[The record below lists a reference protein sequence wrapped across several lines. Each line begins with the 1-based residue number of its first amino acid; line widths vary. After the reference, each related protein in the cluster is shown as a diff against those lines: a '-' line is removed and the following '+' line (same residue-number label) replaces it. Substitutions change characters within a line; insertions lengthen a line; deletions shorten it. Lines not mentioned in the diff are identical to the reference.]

1 MNQDSVTVRDEGGL
15 GFADPRHRWMRIEG
29 RDDRLG
35 KRAHEL
41 NILAAMSASI
51 SIEQYIATSYR
62 PDCEYLEGVLVERRG
77 GEWRHSR
84 TQAVVGSILANLNE
98 AQQWGLIVLISPR
111 VRVAPTRVRI
121 PDLALVANLDET
133 RPPVLAIEIVSP
145 EDTFGELAH
154 RCSEYLQAGVRAAW
168 LIDPDARTG
177 HVWTDLLRAE
187 RTILEVPGTP
197 IKLDLAEV
205 FSECTCDRG
214 PEPHADTAQ

>member
-1 MNQDSVTVRDEGGL
+1 
-15 GFADPRHRWMRIEG
+15 
-29 RDDRLG
+29 
-35 KRAHEL
+35 
-41 NILAAMSASI
+41 MSASI

-62 PDCEYLEGVLVERRG
+62 PDCEYLEGVLVQRRG

-84 TQAVVGSILANLNE
+84 TQALVGSMLSNE

-111 VRVAPTRVRI
+111 VRVSPMRVRI
-121 PDLALVANLDET
+121 ADVALVANLDET

-145 EDTFGELAH
+145 EDTFSEIAR
-154 RCSEYLQAGVRAAW
+154 RCSEFLQAGVRAVW
-168 LIDPDARTG
+168 LIDPDSRIG
-177 HVWTDLLRAE
+177 HLCTDRLRVE

-197 IKLDLAEV
+197 VELDLAEV